1 MDAVIRSSETQELL
15 QYKTWY
21 IDAATQWLDIPVF
34 NLDSEDQTQVYL
46 SYGILAHLGTFML
59 AAFALLVHVLRRVCD
74 GMKIEIKYTEVIKK
88 FESGTPHLAL
98 YPQDDE
104 LNINRGLNNQDK
116 DEERQKLLVDEAP
129 NNSAFEKSVEMKR
142 VSEHETEEDVSEE
155 SHYIEDEDGV
165 ITRTMIKKVK
175 QSAAPHIG
183 GVNQIFTKSEIDDRS
198 NTFKDGLSG
207 GNSRINLDIDGFSEK
222 TLDGKRVKNKI
233 KKSYIGNEEMCEE
246 PPEFISESGNYAD
259 IMNRSIE

>member
-1 MDAVIRSSETQELL
+1 
-15 QYKTWY
+15 
-21 IDAATQWLDIPVF
+21 
-34 NLDSEDQTQVYL
+34 
-46 SYGILAHLGTFML
+46 ML
-59 AAFALLVHVLRRVCD
+59 AVFAILVHVLRKVCD

-222 TLDGKRVKNKI
+222 TLDGKRVKNRI